1 MFQSRLN
8 TPTTTVTVKVYKL
21 LYSCSQ
27 HQLDKPHTPVFTV
40 EHNSVAVLQHVCVFF
55 RRVITELRAMTTS
68 ALLALKA
75 STSFT
80 PERAIKT
87 NEHIL
92 CAAGVSQTH
101 CRSLFQ
107 KSRHMLSAP
116 GFNAFKKRASAAVW
130 TAGRLKL
137 GPYCQIKLKGR
148 DTNLSACMQ

>member
-8 TPTTTVTVKVYKL
+8 TLTTTVTVKVYKL

-27 HQLDKPHTPVFTV
+27 HQLDKPHTSVFTV
-40 EHNSVAVLQHVCVFF
+40 EHISVAVHVCVFF

-92 CAAGVSQTH
+92 CGAGYLSVTDPLLEPFSKVTPYAE
-101 CRSLFQ
+101 RS
-107 KSRHMLSAP
+107 
-116 GFNAFKKRASAAVW
+116 
-130 TAGRLKL
+130 RL
-137 GPYCQIKLKGR
+137 
-148 DTNLSACMQ
+148 